1 MLIEP
6 SNKSDSPG
14 YQQLNRERPY
24 TASWLSSRRGIAQRL
39 LVLIL
44 LFSSVITL
52 IATAVQLYIDYSQE
66 ISVIEQ
72 RLDDIESSYMGSL
85 SASLWN
91 MDVDQLTLQMQGMK
105 GLPDIQAVEIYENN
119 ELIETPLQL
128 TAGSRHD
135 EASISR
141 HLPIF
146 LSDGSENRQLGTL
159 YVEASLVQVYQRLTN
174 KALVILFTQG
184 IKTFLVS
191 LFILLVFYWLVTRHL
206 MSIAQFFSM
215 VDLRHPYK
223 HFNLQR
229 SAQSDDDELS
239 TVVSAFNDMCFKLQ
253 DTYSELQSVNV
264 ELEKDIEA
272 RHRAEQKI
280 MQLND
285 ELEQRVSWRTA
296 ELEAANKEL
305 AAFCYSVSHDLRAPV
320 RRIQGFKRI
329 LEEEY
334 ASLFDA
340 SGRHYLSRIEVGTKE
355 MSDMI
360 DSFLRLSRSTSAELN
375 IETVDLSLLAEG
387 VERRIR
393 EKDANRIVNVEIK
406 DTMLVEGDK
415 RLLEVVLVNLIE
427 NAWKYTQRR
436 TNAEITVGV
445 CQMDNET
452 VYYVEDNGAGFDM
465 TLAVNLFTPFQRFHK
480 AEEFDGTGIGLATV
494 QRIVSRHGGRIW
506 ADATVDRGAIF
517 YFTLWE
523 RGRV

>member
-1 MLIEP
+1 MILPPDSPFQPKP
-6 SNKSDSPG
+6 SNSTS
-14 YQQLNRERPY
+14 QLRAHS
-24 TASWLSSRRGIAQRL
+24 ASWLSSRRGIAQRL

-44 LFSSVITL
+44 FFSSVITL

-66 ISVIEQ
+66 ISVIEH

-91 MDVDQLTLQMQGMK
+91 MDIDQLTLQMLGMK

-128 TAGSRHD
+128 TAGSRRD
-135 EASISR
+135 EAIISR

-146 LSDGSENRQLGTL
+146 RTAGNEKRQLGTL
-159 YVEASLVQVYQRLTN
+159 YIEASLEKVYQRLTN
-174 KALVILFTQG
+174 KALVILFSQG

-206 MSIAQFFSM
+206 MSIAQFFST
-215 VDLRHPYK
+215 VDLRHRYK
-223 HFNLQR
+223 YFALQR
-229 SAQSDDDELS
+229 SAQSNDDELS

-272 RHRAEQKI
+272 RHRAERKVK
-280 MQLND
+280 QLND
-285 ELEQRVSWRTA
+285 KLEQRVSWRTA

-334 ASLFDA
+334 ASQFDA
-340 SGRHYLSRIEVGTKE
+340 SGRHYLARIEVGTKE

-360 DSFLRLSRSTSAELN
+360 DSFLRLSRSTSAELS
-375 IETVDLSLLAEG
+375 IETVDLSLLAKG

-393 EKDANRIVNVEIK
+393 EKDADRIVNVEIK
-406 DTMLVEGDK
+406 DTMPVEGDK

-436 TNAEITVGV
+436 TNAEIKVGSS
-445 CQMDNET
+445 QINNET